1 MHERCMG
8 DAWEIHGRYMDMD
21 MDMGYGVLHTWRAS
35 RVRPVLA
42 HPTDAGDAID
52 GERRAVPAIRHVV
65 RLARHPVGISLGRTW
80 LGLGLGSGSGSR
92 SGF

>member
-1 MHERCMG
+1 MQR
-8 DAWEIHGRYMDMD
+8 DAWEIHGRH
-21 MDMGYGVLHTWRAS
+21 MGYGVLHTWRAS

-80 LGLGLGSGSGSR
+80 LVSFGVGVGVEVLGSGLGLV
-92 SGF
+92 